1 MKLKQWQNIF
11 HTIANA
17 NSIVQHVIEI
27 KNEIL
32 KRVNV
37 SVKIIIHARKTIV
50 RIHEHV
56 FVRKTSI

>member
-32 KRVNV
+32 KRDNV
-37 SVKIIIHARKTIV
+37 SVKVITHARKTIV

-56 FVRKTSI
+56 FVRTTSI